1 MKIRKNVY
9 GWFVALAMCVGSAWA
24 NLPTGVSDNESGAG
38 EQSESGDIVEVAN
51 WVKELSN
58 LPPEGRKAYAD
69 AFRMAK
75 TCYAQGR
82 MVECE
87 SHLNTCEL
95 YNRSNPNVWNLRAS
109 ALIAQKQF
117 EAAEPLLLA
126 VRRLNPQDSVA
137 RLSLSLL
144 YLGTNNYEKCLEE
157 TEQLIDD
164 IMYKDMMQLTHSLM
178 FRKLVCLVMLE
189 RMDEARDVVAEIS
202 AMDDSPLYYYSQ
214 AVFALVEGNRKQA
227 MSDMNVAD
235 SIYKSTGYLSG
246 YKQTFTYSGLV
257 DKYSVGNTSVK

>member
-1 MKIRKNVY
+1 MKNRKCVY
-9 GWFVALAMCVGSAWA
+9 GWFAALFMCVGSAWA
-24 NLPTGVSDNESGAG
+24 NLPTGISTDGNGAQNQGESGG
-38 EQSESGDIVEVAN
+38 IQEVAD

-58 LPPEGRKAYAD
+58 LSPENRKIYAE

-117 EAAEPLLLA
+117 EQAEPLLVS

-144 YLGTNNYEKCLEE
+144 YLGTQRYEKCLDE
-157 TEQLIDD
+157 TELLIDD

-178 FRKLVCLVMLE
+178 FRKVVCLVMLG
-189 RMDEARDVVAEIS
+189 RVDEARDVVADIS
-202 AMDDSPLYYYSQ
+202 AIDDSPLYYYSQ
-214 AVFALVEGNRKQA
+214 AVFALIEGNRKQA

-235 SIYKSTGYLSG
+235 NIYKTIGYLSG
-246 YKQTFTYSGLV
+246 YKQTFTFSGLV
-257 DKYSVGNTSVK
+257 EKYSIDNSIIK